1 MAEKL
6 LYFYPPLTP
15 TAAQLDHMQFCEALL
30 AFSRYV
36 HGATIDATQWCT
48 PVPSCLPRACHVFI
62 VPRTAWLCWCVLG
75 RRSWVWSQHIHGRA
89 NDMCAPGPR
98 APRVPAA
105 RARSLAGAGAYSW
118 CPVHDAM
125 IDAWLRLTHSPRA
138 MAVYTTDAH
147 QPEAA
152 RHPVWTQ
159 PSHRCSG

>member
-62 VPRTAWLCWCVLG
+62 VPRTAWLCWCEVG
-75 RRSWVWSQHIHGRA
+75 GQG
-89 NDMCAPGPR
+89 
-98 APRVPAA
+98 
-105 RARSLAGAGAYSW
+105 LAG
-118 CPVHDAM
+118 
-125 IDAWLRLTHSPRA
+125 LRLDGLRSSG
-138 MAVYTTDAH
+138 
-147 QPEAA
+147 A
-152 RHPVWTQ
+152 RL
-159 PSHRCSG
+159 G